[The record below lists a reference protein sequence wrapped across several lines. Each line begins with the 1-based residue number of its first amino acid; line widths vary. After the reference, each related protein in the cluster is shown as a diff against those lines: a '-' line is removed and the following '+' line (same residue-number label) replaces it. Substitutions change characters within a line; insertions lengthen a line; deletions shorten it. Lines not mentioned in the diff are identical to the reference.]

1 MCEWKKSRYTKNVL
15 RDNVPGSQGSWQS
28 LLTWCFFPMLWKVS
42 SPIKKYC
49 LRDNVRGI
57 QGRDNNYTGY
67 RQTLLLASRTLHTK
81 RFNRTL
87 QENGCNS
94 VIYKIY
100 LLRGRNSVTEDWCWG
115 YDRKLEN
122 VHVCICIRVLS
133 ESQTLRHCHTWKWF
147 SLFDAIVS
155 LCFISISK
163 NGWDWV
169 DTLWK
174 RDHICNRL
182 TSWLIFSRHCLE
194 PSDKDALSLFSPS
207 DSLLHGQYQG
217 SQDLVSIISVHIK
230 VFISRSNPTAG
241 LANTS
246 SCWSKLNKFSFC
258 HFLHHLLLPFCC
270 C

>member
-81 RFNRTL
+81 MFNRTL

-122 VHVCICIRVLS
+122 VHVCICIRVVLARVKHWDIVTHENDFHSLTQLS
-133 ESQTLRHCHTWKWF
+133 HCVLY
-147 SLFDAIVS
+147 LF
-155 LCFISISK
+155 L
-163 NGWDWV
+163 
-169 DTLWK
+169 
-174 RDHICNRL
+174 
-182 TSWLIFSRHCLE
+182 
-194 PSDKDALSLFSPS
+194 
-207 DSLLHGQYQG
+207 
-217 SQDLVSIISVHIK
+217 
-230 VFISRSNPTAG
+230 
-241 LANTS
+241 
-246 SCWSKLNKFSFC
+246 
-258 HFLHHLLLPFCC
+258 
-270 C
+270 